1 MKPKINP
8 DPKIAAAARSTAE
21 IILITAAAKAA
32 VSKCLNATKVPRKP
46 LPPMSGLTRFLI
58 TGDAAFGLKMNAQA
72 LFALGEGLEKFV
84 GGKKPTD
91 RRKEEEPAPKP
102 QAEEKPAAPIAEEPI
117 IEEPIIEEP
126 IAGTAAAEPEPV
138 AEEPSETPVAEEAV
152 ETVAVAEPEE
162 AAPIAEEEPAE
173 AAKEEPTETA
183 EVVETAVEP
192 EPSETEAEPVAE
204 AETPLDAEEPA
215 AEEEPIPEAEE
226 APAEAAEAEE
236 TEETTEEISE
246 EIPAE
251 EEATEAAEAVETAEE
266 APAAEEPENEPTAE
280 ETTEAGIAAE
290 EAPAAE
296 ETTEAEEAP
305 SEEAFIAEEPAVEAM
320 APVAVAAAGEET
332 EDDAFGGNLEY
343 IDVKDEPEAY
353 AALLAQAE
361 AGEIGLATRYRQSY
375 ESRLILSKDPMQD
388 YYSGIK
394 NALLAYKGVKSRI
407 SWANEKFHQGRNHI
421 AKIIVKTSS
430 LYLYL
435 ALDPAQL
442 AGTKYESAV
451 SVLSGRK
458 KFETT
463 PVLLKIKGER
473 KYKYA
478 LELIEMVCGEAGL
491 ALPPNK
497 KFAETDYRRPPMTM
511 EEMVENGLVRM
522 LVAATPKTEDSSN

>member
-173 AAKEEPTETA
+173 AAKEEPTEAA
-183 EVVETAVEP
+183 EAVETAAEP
-192 EPSETEAEPVAE
+192 EPSETEAEPVPE

-226 APAEAAEAEE
+226 PAAEAVEAEE
-236 TEETTEEISE
+236 AEETTEENSE

-251 EEATEAAEAVETAEE
+251 ETAEE

-305 SEEAFIAEEPAVEAM
+305 SEEAFVAEEPAVEAM
-320 APVAVAAAGEET
+320 APVAVAAADEET